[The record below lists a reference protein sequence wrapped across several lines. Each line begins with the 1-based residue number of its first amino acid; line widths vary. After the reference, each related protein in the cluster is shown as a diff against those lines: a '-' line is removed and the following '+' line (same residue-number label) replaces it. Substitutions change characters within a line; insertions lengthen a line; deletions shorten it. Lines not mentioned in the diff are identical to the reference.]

1 MIRPAPEA
9 GRGPRRGVGRGA
21 DARRISSRRSGRR
34 SASRPSLPPRGPTPS
49 ASERAWADSADA
61 RRTSSR
67 RDGRRSAS
75 GPSLPPRS
83 HAQRIRTGVG
93 GQRERPEDLFAR
105 RWTSLRMA
113 PLGCPPV
120 PRQAHP
126 RRRPVVFAFP
136 SRMKPAAVPLDDPN
150 ERCARST
157 REVRER
163 GRVRW
168 SHSSPRTNDVPRSAR
183 RCGGVAG
190 RGGPTRRPER
200 SARSARRCGS
210 VAGCGGPSRRSER
223 TKRPVRPE
231 MQGRGRAQRRG
242 LRIAAGVSGP
252 APSSGTTPP
261 G

>member
-1 MIRPAPEA
+1 MGRDGAWAEARTPGGSLRAGVDVARPPDPLCRPAVPRPA
-9 GRGPRRGVGRGA
+9 HPNGRGRT
-21 DARRISSRRSGRR
+21 ARTPGG
-34 SASRPSLPPRGPTPS
+34 SLR
-49 ASERAWADSADA
+49 
-61 RRTSSR
+61 R

-75 GPSLPPRS
+75 GTLSAAPRS

-93 GQRERPEDLFAR
+93 GQRGRPEDLFAR

-168 SHSSPRTNDVPRSAR
+168 SHSSPRTNDVPQSAR
-183 RCGGVAG
+183 RWGIVVGCD
-190 RGGPTRRPER
+190 GPTRRPERTMCPGPPGDAGAWPGAVVPLVAPNEVHGPPGDAGAWPGAVVPVDAPNER
-200 SARSARRCGS
+200 SARSARRCRG
-210 VAGCGGPSRRSER
+210 VAGRSVE
-223 TKRPVRPE
+223 V
-231 MQGRGRAQRRG
+231 
-242 LRIAAGVSGP
+242 
-252 APSSGTTPP
+252 
-261 G
+261 